1 MIPSPIGRLAYCCI
15 ITPAERM
22 PHECD
27 QKSEGLRCHT
37 TGEVSERPKE
47 HAWKACMGSHPSRVR
62 IPPSPPENAD
72 KIWII
77 RAIDGKRIMSFL
89 TSMIS
94 TIGCQHGAK
103 PNFIASTL
111 HRSS

>member
-27 QKSEGLRCHT
+27 QKSAGLRSHT

-62 IPPSPPENAD
+62 IPPSPPEAFRKN
-72 KIWII
+72 
-77 RAIDGKRIMSFL
+77 GGYS
-89 TSMIS
+89 
-94 TIGCQHGAK
+94 
-103 PNFIASTL
+103 
-111 HRSS
+111 